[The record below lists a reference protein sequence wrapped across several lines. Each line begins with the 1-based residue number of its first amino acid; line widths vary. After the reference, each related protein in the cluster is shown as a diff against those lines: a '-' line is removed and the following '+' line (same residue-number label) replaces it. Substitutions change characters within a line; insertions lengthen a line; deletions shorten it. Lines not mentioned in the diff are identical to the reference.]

1 MCDAELYLL
10 ITSYRN
16 MIKDNRDFTNPII
29 EIAARIF
36 LMPATKVVIFCL
48 NTEQQQGWSF
58 SSSIFTSILAT
69 FDEDGSVSRFGFKI
83 SCISALSLNSMP
95 LVLSPVFLCRQQ
107 LKLRNL
113 LDPALIYHKVTH
125 E

>member
-1 MCDAELYLL
+1 MAELYLL

-16 MIKDNRDFTNPII
+16 MVKDRRDFTNPII

-36 LMPATKVVIFCL
+36 LMPAAKVVIFSL

-58 SSSIFTSILAT
+58 SCSIFISILAT
-69 FDEDGSVSRFGFKI
+69 FDEDGGASRFGFKR

-95 LVLSPVFLCRQQ
+95 LVL
-107 LKLRNL
+107 
-113 LDPALIYHKVTH
+113 
-125 E
+125 